1 MKDIEEFVNE
11 EKKLEL
17 TNHINLVSCEV
28 LEFLCRQYPQTKVEA
43 PNIALRKA
51 IPLIENQGQTKFDLV
66 TMVCKDANSKDD
78 DL

>member
-1 MKDIEEFVNE
+1 VKVLFTENIIFNFIEYMKDIDSFMNE

-17 TNHINLVSCEV
+17 TNHINYMSCEV

-51 IPLIENQGQTKFDLV
+51 IPLI
-66 TMVCKDANSKDD
+66 
-78 DL
+78 